1 MKRYLPL
8 AIIGLI
14 LGVSIYFDLHHLI
27 SLEVLKEN
35 RDELTTWVRQ
45 NFFVACL
52 IFMFIYTVSVAASI
66 PGAAFLTITGGFL
79 FGAVIGSVLVVF
91 SATLGATCIFLAV
104 QTALAEALAK
114 KADGWVKKM
123 EDEFQKNAFNYL
135 LSIRLIPIFPFWIVN
150 IVPAL
155 LGMKLRSYVLAT
167 AIGIIPGSVVYVLVG
182 NGLGAV
188 IDQGEKPNL
197 GIILQIE
204 VLAPLPGLAVLSLLP
219 VLYKNIKKRGK
230 A

>member
-27 SLEVLKEN
+27 SFEVLKEN
-35 RDELTTWVRQ
+35 REELTAWVRQ
-45 NFFVACL
+45 NFLVACFTF
-52 IFMFIYTVSVAASI
+52 IIIYTVSVAASL

-79 FGAVIGSVLVVF
+79 FGVVTGSLLVVF

-104 QTALAEALAK
+104 QTAFAEALAK
-114 KADGWVKKM
+114 KTAGWVKKM
-123 EDEFQKNAFNYL
+123 EEGFQKNAFNYL
-135 LSIRLIPIFPFWIVN
+135 LSIRLVPIFPFWIVN

-188 IDQGEKPNL
+188 IDEGENPNL

-204 VLAPLPGLAVLSLLP
+204 ILAPLLGLAVLSLIP
-219 VLYKNIKKRGK
+219 ILYKKIKKRGK

>member
-79 FGAVIGSVLVVF
+79 FGVVIGSVLVVF

-114 KADGWVKKM
+114 KADGWIKKM
-123 EDEFQKNAFNYL
+123 EGEFQKNAFNYL
-135 LSIRLIPIFPFWIVN
+135 LGIRLIPIFPFWIVN

-167 AIGIIPGSVVYVLVG
+167 AIVIIPGSVVYVLVG

-204 VLAPLPGLAVLSLLP
+204 ILTPLLGLAVLSLLP

>member
-8 AIIGLI
+8 AIIVLI
-14 LGVSIYFDLHHLI
+14 LGVSIYFDLHQLI
-27 SLEVLKEN
+27 SFEVLKEN
-35 RDELTTWVRQ
+35 RDELTEWVQ
-45 NFFVACL
+45 HNFVIACL
-52 IFMFIYTVSVAASI
+52 IFIVTYTVSVAASI

-79 FGAVIGSVLVVF
+79 FGVVTGSLLVVF

-104 QTALAEALAK
+104 QTAFGEVLAK
-114 KADGWVKKM
+114 KASGWIKKM
-123 EDEFQKNAFNYL
+123 EEGFQKNAFNYL
-135 LSIRLIPIFPFWIVN
+135 LSLRLVPIFPFWIVN

-167 AIGIIPGSVVYVLVG
+167 VIGIIPGSVVYVLVG

-188 IDQGEKPNL
+188 IDQGGAPDL
-197 GIILQIE
+197 SIIFEIE
-204 VLAPLPGLAVLSLLP
+204 LLAPLLGLAVLSLIP
-219 VLYKNIKKRGK
+219 ALYKIIKKRGK